1 MDRHSFVLT
10 RVVLCLAVAG
20 TLAWPARAQ
29 AQTSAQVSATS
40 SDLTLEEVIVT
51 AQRRSERVQD
61 VPIAITAVSN
71 TELEDRGVRQ
81 AGDIAALVPNLTLS
95 LPYGEEAQPTF
106 ALRGVTTNDWSQ
118 NQSSPIAMYVDEVYK
133 SVGAVQALQTYDLD
147 RVEVLRGP
155 QGTLYGKNATGGAM
169 NFYTKNPSLTAY
181 DGYLTAGVSNFNGRT
196 VEGAVGGPVAD
207 GTLGWR
213 LAGMYDKRDGWM
225 ESAVPGVKPL
235 NGVDAYGGRLTLL
248 YEPSKALSVLFKLGS
263 THSGGSPY
271 GAKALN
277 VDDDPTSPTYVGTSG
292 NYGGWWRGGAK
303 YAIDKKIDHTNSVLK
318 LDWQFNEHYTLTA
331 VTGYDFGRWYERSDD
346 GALSTTDS
354 GQVIHIDDPNLYTSS
369 INAWSQ
375 EVRVTSH
382 DTGAFGW
389 LAGGYYGHD
398 TTHYNEQFHFFD
410 STVQG
415 YFTDPATNTS
425 LWGYDEYNNFD
436 QVRTSKALFFNA
448 TYELVPSV
456 TLRGG
461 LRYTKDDLTIK
472 NFYALEG
479 GMTNRPVVLGPDSYP
494 TLWTQTIPYSLPI
507 SYVVYSPDLG
517 SPAGLVPDFSHDDS
531 NTSIKLGADWKISA
545 DALAYV
551 SYSQGYRGAAF
562 NGQAFNGPQ
571 ELTFAVPEKLNA
583 YEIGGKSDWLDKRLE
598 VNGALFYYDYHDQ
611 QFLDTYCAF
620 PTPTG
625 CAGTGFIVTNAPKS
639 RVLGA
644 DLEAHA
650 KVTPDLDLRA
660 SLGWLDTKYTELFLH
675 FADRSGN
682 KLIMAPDFSAM
693 LAVDWRAA
701 RFAIGDL
708 HIAVDGNYYT
718 KQFFDALNTERIS
731 QGNYGIYNARISLL
745 ATGDNHLSAAIWGK
759 NLGDKQY
766 LSYGLAQRN
775 IQDGGLGFD
784 YTLAGEPR
792 TYGLELTARF

>member
-1 MDRHSFVLT
+1 MKFL
-10 RVVLCLAVAG
+10 
-20 TLAWPARAQ
+20 ARALTHLLPCVVVATAATGSLSAA
-29 AQTSAQVSATS
+29 AQTPAAPAAAN
-40 SDLTLEEVIVT
+40 SDVTLEEVIVT
-51 AQRRSERVQD
+51 AQRRSERAQD
-61 VPIAITAVSN
+61 VPIAVTALSS

-106 ALRGVTTNDWSQ
+106 SLRGVTTNDWSQ
-118 NQSSPIAMYVDEVYK
+118 NQSSPIAMYVDDVYK
-133 SVGAVQALQTYDLD
+133 PVGAVQALQTYDLD

-169 NFYTKNPSLTAY
+169 NFFTRNPSLTAY
-181 DGYLTAGVSNFNGRT
+181 DGYVTAGLSNFNGRQ
-196 VEGAVGGPVAD
+196 VEGAVGGPIAD

-213 LAGMYDKRDGWM
+213 VAGLYDKRDGWM
-225 ESAVPGVKPL
+225 QSNVPGVNAL

-248 YEPSKALSVLFKLGS
+248 YQPGKDLSVLFKLGS

-277 VDDDPTSPTYVGTSG
+277 VDDDPNSPTYVGTSG

-303 YAIDKKIDHTNSVLK
+303 YAIDKKLDHTGGVLK
-318 LDWQFNEHYTLTA
+318 LDWQFSEHYTLTA

-346 GALSTTDS
+346 GALSYTDA
-354 GQVIHIDDPNLYTSS
+354 GQVIHIDDPNLYSSS
-369 INAWSQ
+369 INSWSQ
-375 EVRVTSH
+375 ELRVTSH

-389 LAGGYYGHD
+389 LAGAFFGRD

-410 STVQG
+410 STVNY
-415 YFTDPATNTS
+415 YFQVPSTGQW

-436 QVRTSKALFFNA
+436 QTRTSKAMFFNA
-448 TYELVPSV
+448 TYQVVPSV
-456 TLRGG
+456 TLRAGV
-461 LRYTKDDLTIK
+461 RYTKDELTID

-479 GMTNRPVVLGPDSYP
+479 GMTNQPTVLGPDSYP
-494 TLWTQTIPYSLPI
+494 TLWTQTIPYSVPI
-507 SYVVYSPDLG
+507 SYVVYSQDLG
-517 SPAGLVPDFSHDDS
+517 APAGLVPQFSRNDS
-531 NTSIKLGADWKISA
+531 NTSVKLGADWKISS

-551 SYSQGYRGAAF
+551 SFTQGYRGAAF

-571 ELTFAVPEKLNA
+571 ELTFAVPEKLTA
-583 YEIGGKSDWLDKRLE
+583 YEIGGKSEWLEKRLQL
-598 VNGALFYYDYHDQ
+598 NGAVFYYDYHDQ

-620 PTPTG
+620 PSSTG
-625 CAGTGFIVTNAPKS
+625 CGGTGFIVTNAPKS
-639 RVLGA
+639 RVIGA
-644 DLEAHA
+644 EFEAHA
-650 KVTPDLDLRA
+650 KITPDLDVQA
-660 SLGWLDTKYTELFLH
+660 SMGMLNTDYTELYLH
-675 FADRSGN
+675 FENRSGN

-701 RFAIGDL
+701 RLSVGDL

-718 KQFFDALNTERIS
+718 KQYFDALNTERIA
-731 QGNYGIYNARISLL
+731 QGDYGIYNARISLL
-745 ATGDNHLSAAIWGK
+745 ATGGNHLSASLWAK

-775 IQDGGLGFD
+775 IEDGGLGFD

-792 TYGLELTARF
+792 TYGFELTARF